1 MRQEDLNKLQAL
13 KEKLNN
19 EMTQNNE
26 VKHIDGRA
34 GQTESDNV
42 HSDNFGVA
50 INKTNYTKDSSDEW
64 KNREYKRGMVFWC
77 DLSGSIGS
85 EQSSDKNGRPCVI
98 IQNNVGNTHAPT
110 VIVAVLT
117 SRLTKAKLPMH
128 LELMDKKYNLPK
140 NSIALF
146 EQIRTLDKRRIGDF
160 ITYLGDDM
168 QEKLDNAVDISM
180 KNLKPKSYLEKL
192 PEIMR
197 TFIVTTLKQIKKYEI
212 TVETMKNEGMTNDEV
227 QFIVNKKLSV
237 LNKFIKYCKE
247 HQIDYTA
254 FYKLNEGVVNKEIV
268 L

>member
-1 MRQEDLNKLQAL
+1 MRQEDMKEQLQ
-13 KEKLNN
+13 KIKDKLNN
-19 EMTQNNE
+19 EMTQDE
-26 VKHIDGRA
+26 VKHIDNKVGHA
-34 GQTESDNV
+34 ENNNV
-42 HSDNFGVA
+42 HSNNSGVT

-117 SRLTKAKLPMH
+117 SKLTKAKLPMH
-128 LELMDKKYNLPK
+128 LELMDEKYNLPK

-180 KNLKPKSYLEKL
+180 KNLKPKSLLERL
-192 PEIMR
+192 PHEMK
-197 TFIVTTLKQIKKYEI
+197 TFIIATLKQIKKYEI
-212 TVETMKNEGMTNDEV
+212 TTETMRNEGMSEDEIK
-227 QFIVNKKLSV
+227 FIINKKLTILNQFINYCKNHQLDYTNFYI
-237 LNKFIKYCKE
+237 LNK
-247 HQIDYTA
+247 
-254 FYKLNEGVVNKEIV
+254 GVSEEIA